1 METFQIL
8 SDQFSHFQHLFHRWL
23 AIFCIISSYI
33 FDLSS
38 SPHTWGIP
46 GSITW
51 SQQWRTVHPHLR
63 GAYGTPPRH
72 AVQKQRFIPTC
83 VGHTPAPPHPAPCR
97 SVHPHMRRAYRFT
110 APFWASVPGSSPH
123 TWGIRCRRLPPLC
136 RCSVHPHIRGAYE
149 RAKELYG
156 LGFGSSPH
164 TWGILHIPWKLSLEL
179 RFIPTYVGHTNP
191 TPAPGPPSC
200 GSSPHT
206 WGIPAP
212 ARPRCLGTR
221 FIPTYVGHTAISHSR
236 CSTRS
241 VHPHI
246 RGAYICLESKT
257 MIQFGSSPHTWGI
270 RIIKRA
276 GLSKITG
283 SSPHTWGIQPWR
295 LFVSQSMR
303 FIPTYVGHTSI
314 RASYAGSDT
323 VHPHIRGA
331 YTGPP

>member
-123 TWGIRCRRLPPLC
+123 PWGIRAGQ
-136 RCSVHPHIRGAYE
+136 GAVWP
-149 RAKELYG
+149 G
-156 LGFGSSPH
+156 
-164 TWGILHIPWKLSLEL
+164 L

-221 FIPTYVGHTAISHSR
+221 FIPTHVGHTLDR
-236 CSTRS
+236 RKKN
-241 VHPHI
+241 
-246 RGAYICLESKT
+246 GW
-257 MIQFGSSPHTWGI
+257 F
-270 RIIKRA
+270 
-276 GLSKITG
+276 
-283 SSPHTWGIQPWR
+283 QP
-295 LFVSQSMR
+295 LLL
-303 FIPTYVGHTSI
+303 
-314 RASYAGSDT
+314 
-323 VHPHIRGA
+323 
-331 YTGPP
+331 

>member
-221 FIPTYVGHTAISHSR
+221 FIPTYVGHTDH
-236 CSTRS
+236 
-241 VHPHI
+241 
-246 RGAYICLESKT
+246 
-257 MIQFGSSPHTWGI
+257 Q
-270 RIIKRA
+270 A
-276 GLSKITG
+276 GWAVQN
-283 SSPHTWGIQPWR
+283 H
-295 LFVSQSMR
+295 R
-303 FIPTYVGHTSI
+303 FIPTYVGHTLD
-314 RASYAGSDT
+314 RRKKNGWFQ
-323 VHPHIRGA
+323 PLFL
-331 YTGPP
+331 

>member
-136 RCSVHPHIRGAYE
+136 RCSVHPHLRGAYE
-149 RAKELYG
+149 SNTGTR
-156 LGFGSSPH
+156 P
-164 TWGILHIPWKLSLEL
+164 TIM
-179 RFIPTYVGHTNP
+179 RFIPTYVGHTGSG
-191 TPAPGPPSC
+191 TPA
-200 GSSPHT
+200 
-206 WGIPAP
+206 
-212 ARPRCLGTR
+212 L
-221 FIPTYVGHTAISHSR
+221 SR
-236 CSTRS
+236 YA

-246 RGAYICLESKT
+246 RGAYRDLAL
-257 MIQFGSSPHTWGI
+257 QVLHALGSSPHTWGI

-283 SSPHTWGIQPWR
+283 SSPHTWGIQTVTP
-295 LFVSQSMR
+295 
-303 FIPTYVGHTSI
+303 YC
-314 RASYAGSDT
+314 RASLA

-331 YTGPP
+331 YAGWQQHQINAFGSSPHTWGILKMGI

>member
-136 RCSVHPHIRGAYE
+136 RCSVHPHIRGAYFTQL
-149 RAKELYG
+149 KISGDKL
-156 LGFGSSPH
+156 GSSPH
-164 TWGILHIPWKLSLEL
+164 TWGILFMVSLPVVHA
-179 RFIPTYVGHTNP
+179 RFIPTYVGHTH
-191 TPAPGPPSC
+191 PSQQKRSNSAVHPHIRGAYEFRDVFQEC
-200 GSSPHT
+200 FGGSSPHT
-206 WGIPAP
+206 WGIQGGAKE
-212 ARPRCLGTR
+212 RRRSRR
-221 FIPTYVGHTAISHSR
+221 FIPTYVGHTLDHR
-236 CSTRS
+236 KKN
-241 VHPHI
+241 
-246 RGAYICLESKT
+246 GW
-257 MIQFGSSPHTWGI
+257 F
-270 RIIKRA
+270 
-276 GLSKITG
+276 
-283 SSPHTWGIQPWR
+283 QP
-295 LFVSQSMR
+295 LLL
-303 FIPTYVGHTSI
+303 
-314 RASYAGSDT
+314 
-323 VHPHIRGA
+323 
-331 YTGPP
+331 

>member
-1 METFQIL
+1 
-8 SDQFSHFQHLFHRWL
+8 
-23 AIFCIISSYI
+23 
-33 FDLSS
+33 
-38 SPHTWGIP
+38 
-46 GSITW
+46 
-51 SQQWRTVHPHLR
+51 
-63 GAYGTPPRH
+63 
-72 AVQKQRFIPTC
+72 
-83 VGHTPAPPHPAPCR
+83 
-97 SVHPHMRRAYRFT
+97 MRRAYRFT

-136 RCSVHPHIRGAYE
+136 RCSVHPHLRGAYE

-221 FIPTYVGHTAISHSR
+221 FIPTYVGHTPHSFVSHSAPP
-236 CSTRS
+236 

-246 RGAYICLESKT
+246 RGAYASACSGSAY
-257 MIQFGSSPHTWGI
+257 QQGSSPHTWGI
-270 RIIKRA
+270 PFGHCHRD
-276 GLSKITG
+276 
-283 SSPHTWGIQPWR
+283 P
-295 LFVSQSMR
+295 VSR
-303 FIPTYVGHTSI
+303 FIPTYVGHTLDRRKKNGWFQPLFLKFYTKKLFCTRSSVFRCYRGRSI
-314 RASYAGSDT
+314 
-323 VHPHIRGA
+323 PN
-331 YTGPP
+331 P

>member
-164 TWGILHIPWKLSLEL
+164 TWGI
-179 RFIPTYVGHTNP
+179 
-191 TPAPGPPSC
+191 
-200 GSSPHT
+200 
-206 WGIPAP
+206 
-212 ARPRCLGTR
+212 
-221 FIPTYVGHTAISHSR
+221 
-236 CSTRS
+236 
-241 VHPHI
+241 
-246 RGAYICLESKT
+246 
-257 MIQFGSSPHTWGI
+257 

-283 SSPHTWGIQPWR
+283 SSPHTWGIQTVTP
-295 LFVSQSMR
+295 
-303 FIPTYVGHTSI
+303 YC
-314 RASYAGSDT
+314 RASLA

-331 YTGPP
+331 YYRVERVFCVGCGSSPHTWGILLGVL